1 MNENIINISG
11 IVYVLNI
18 LEFLWKFSMNFEYFK
33 RINLHIVTIFQKTYI
48 YVYAKTFVD
57 FKKKV
62 NTVLG
67 ALNFSSIQQSIF
79 ENVSKIV
86 TLRQNCNVKA
96 RNVKTSGTV
105 QVFGK
110 FYEIS
115 KKKFLTFLQCTE
127 IHVKNSAEF
136 LAKSWTMNVLFE
148 FSYCITYQRFHPLE
162 LNLKV

>member
-67 ALNFSSIQQSIF
+67 ALNFSSI
-79 ENVSKIV
+79 
-86 TLRQNCNVKA
+86 
-96 RNVKTSGTV
+96 
-105 QVFGK
+105 
-110 FYEIS
+110 
-115 KKKFLTFLQCTE
+115 
-127 IHVKNSAEF
+127 
-136 LAKSWTMNVLFE
+136 
-148 FSYCITYQRFHPLE
+148 
-162 LNLKV
+162 